1 MSKYLQTSLA
11 AMTHL
16 AEGLCFN
23 ALLTLKVE
31 NSLICLVG
39 TRMATESKME
49 GQFILPL
56 KTFIISK
63 ASKCRRLEWSILKFK
78 EFTIELQL
86 RKKSANLQIVFVYF
100 QFC

>member
-23 ALLTLKVE
+23 ALLMLKAE
-31 NSLICLVG
+31 NSVIFFVD
-39 TRMATESKME
+39 TRIPTVSKME

-56 KTFIISK
+56 KTFIRNK
-63 ASKCRRLEWSILKFK
+63 ASRCRRLEYSVLKVK
-78 EFTIELQL
+78 EFNIKL
-86 RKKSANLQIVFVYF
+86 
-100 QFC
+100 

>member
-39 TRMATESKME
+39 TRIATD
-49 GQFILPL
+49 GRTIYF
-56 KTFIISK
+56 
-63 ASKCRRLEWSILKFK
+63 ALENIYNK
-78 EFTIELQL
+78 
-86 RKKSANLQIVFVYF
+86 
-100 QFC
+100 

>member
-11 AMTHL
+11 AMTHM

-39 TRMATESKME
+39 TLIPTVSKME

-56 KTFIISK
+56 KTFMRNK
-63 ASKCRRLEWSILKFK
+63 ASRCRRLEWSVLKFK
-78 EFTIELQL
+78 EFNIEL
-86 RKKSANLQIVFVYF
+86 
-100 QFC
+100 